1 LKNVNGTE
9 VFSTLAEIVNP
20 AHTALLVIDVQNDGV
35 RPDGWFARNGKDV
48 SAAVEM
54 LPRLV
59 TLVTAARRAGVLPVF
74 IQQTTLPGNQSDS
87 PAWLYFKTRDGRT
100 RTDYETDGTWGHQI
114 TDELAVRADDIRVKK
129 FRPSAFHGTS
139 LDAILRAN
147 GIRSVVTCGV
157 ITQGCVQATTTD
169 ASFHDYYTVLAED
182 CVASYSPALHDNA
195 LTFLKS
201 RYDAVTGDEL
211 AALWAGWPAGE
222 PAAPAAA
229 RKGGVRA

>member
-1 LKNVNGTE
+1 VRNVNGAE
-9 VFSTLAEIVNP
+9 VFSSLAEIVDP

-35 RPDGWFARNGKDV
+35 RADGWFARNGKDV
-48 SAAVEM
+48 TAAAAM
-54 LPRLV
+54 LPRLIA
-59 TLVTAARRAGVLPVF
+59 LVRAARGAGVLPVF
-74 IQQTTLPGNQSDS
+74 IQQTTLQANRSDS

-100 RTDYETDGTWGHQI
+100 RTDYELDGTWGHQVI
-114 TDELAVRADDIRVKK
+114 DELAVTGDDVQVKK

-139 LDAILRAN
+139 LDAILKAN

-157 ITQGCVQATTTD
+157 ITQGCVQATTMD

-182 CVASYSPALHDNA
+182 CVASYSPPLHDNA

-211 AALWAGWPAGE
+211 AALWAAGDRG
-222 PAAPAAA
+222 AGDQGRDAA
-229 RKGGVRA
+229 RA